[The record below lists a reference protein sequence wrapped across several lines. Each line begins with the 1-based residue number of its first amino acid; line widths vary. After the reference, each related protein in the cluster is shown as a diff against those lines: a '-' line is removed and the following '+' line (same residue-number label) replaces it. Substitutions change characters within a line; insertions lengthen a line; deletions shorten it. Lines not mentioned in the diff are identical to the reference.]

1 MARTFPQAEV
11 RGYDISQH
19 ALGRAE
25 SRPAAEGAINA
36 SFHDP
41 RRSPLPDD
49 QSADL
54 ACTFYCMHE
63 MTDPPGIAA
72 AIRGADGTQHGWGK
86 WGSGQV
92 DVGGG
97 RISRQKNKKKC

>member
-25 SRPAAEGAINA
+25 SRRAAEGAINA

-49 QSADL
+49 HSADPV
-54 ACTFYCMHE
+54 CTFDCLHD
-63 MTDPPGIAA
+63 MTDPAGMPAA
-72 AIRGADGTQHGWGK
+72 LRGARSHAGAWAL
-86 WGSGQV
+86 V
-92 DVGGG
+92 DINAPESFAENDVT
-97 RISRQKNKKKC
+97 NHMA